1 MIRYRLKSSILSA
14 TSLRSIFS
22 FLACIKHAK
31 NFAPYNFFI
40 PYDARKVIDKINTF
54 LKAILW
60 LLSLLYMWKQQ
71 HLILLGRFIFPFQ
84 MCVRMK
90 IALNLYSPL
99 NILFIWP
106 LLVTTTTTSSA
117 TCYSTLHFS
126 ARCLN
131 LQKLI
136 AIFLMLCI
144 TLGIHVKKS
153 RLLCCIFNEVFNTKM
168 CSNKNSH

>member
-1 MIRYRLKSSILSA
+1 MSRKDLKIPPIINSFKEIYYFLRTLLFLLNKLLQMKGYRLLSSNFSA

-99 NILFIWP
+99 NTLFIWP

-126 ARCLN
+126 VRCL
-131 LQKLI
+131 KLHE
-136 AIFLMLCI
+136 M
-144 TLGIHVKKS
+144 
-153 RLLCCIFNEVFNTKM
+153 
-168 CSNKNSH
+168 